1 MKRAERHHLKG
12 NELANLA
19 IGARQVVEEKRSQVL
34 AITAAVVILVAGAI
48 GYYAWRGR
56 VEARAGALL
65 AEAAALDEARVGP
78 PAADGTP
85 STGVSFATP
94 REKFQAQLTKFKVVA
109 DEYPSTDAG
118 IFARYREAATRMAL
132 GTPQEAVSAFQQ
144 VIDRAGNHLY
154 GQMARLGLAEAQAR
168 SGQFD
173 QAISI
178 YNELA
183 QRKDDQLPIDGVLMQ
198 LGRTYRDAGK
208 RTEAEQTFNRIISE
222 FPGSPFSDE
231 ARREVESLKQA

>member
-231 ARREVESLKQA
+231 ARREVEHLKPA

>member
-109 DEYPSTDAG
+109 DEYPSS
-118 IFARYREAATRMAL
+118 EAATRMAL